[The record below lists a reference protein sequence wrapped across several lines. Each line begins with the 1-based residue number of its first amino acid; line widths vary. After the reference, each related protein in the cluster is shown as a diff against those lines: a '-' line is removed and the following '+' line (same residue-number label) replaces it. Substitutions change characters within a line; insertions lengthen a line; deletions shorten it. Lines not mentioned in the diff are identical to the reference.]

1 MRRAHGFTG
10 LAALAALAGGTLLWA
25 ADEKK
30 LDTKPNEQT
39 VVAATAYR
47 ASKLTGMNVKN
58 SKDEKVGTINDLVI
72 DTPSGKIKY
81 AALSVG
87 GFLGI
92 GDKLFA
98 VPWQSMT
105 LKHDDKGAFFVL
117 DVDKE
122 KLRNAPGF
130 DSNHWPDVAN
140 PKFGSEI
147 DKYYGVDHSS
157 SSAAAKNRVNR

>member
-1 MRRAHGFTG
+1 MKLLTSLG
-10 LAALAALAGGTLLWA
+10 LAVVLSAGLLW

-30 LDTKPNEQT
+30 LHTKAGEQP
-39 VVAATAYR
+39 VVASTTYK
-47 ASKLTGMNVKN
+47 ASTLTGMAVKN
-58 SKDEKVGTINDLVI
+58 SKDEKVGTINELVI
-72 DTPSGKIKY
+72 DTPTGEIKY

-92 GDKLFA
+92 GDRLFA
-98 VPWQSMT
+98 VPWSSMS
-105 LKHDDKGAFFVL
+105 LKHDAKGAFFVL

-130 DSNHWPDVAN
+130 DKDHWPDVGN

-147 DKYYGVDHSS
+147 DKYYGVDSKTAS
-157 SSAAAKNRVNR
+157 GAKKSTK